1 MDWKWLD
8 WSEESVQNWATIR
21 NMCNVFAAKS
31 VYFTRAVSV
40 LRQNHPVRAEHHLA
54 DTNHRISVYTEKMTS
69 FDRDR
74 RETRARAPRHSA
86 AGSLF
91 WLPFEG
97 HFDFDFIV
105 FFTDHLFETV
115 DQPWRSNTRSNEI
128 LLLTHSLTD
137 TIHDTCSDVIAQN
150 FTTSTD
156 RWTCGR
162 LRIYEKLSTYSA
174 KDIKINQWNST
185 ALTTITYEA
194 SFGTNNAKKT
204 TIAPQT

>member
-128 LLLTHSLTD
+128 LVTHSLTD
-137 TIHDTCSDVIAQN
+137 TIHDMCSDVIHNIDQQMN
-150 FTTSTD
+150 V
-156 RWTCGR
+156 RQ
-162 LRIYEKLSTYSA
+162 IYMRKKWETEYVFRKRYKTKSMKLNCANDNYIWS
-174 KDIKINQWNST
+174 KFWDK
-185 ALTTITYEA
+185 
-194 SFGTNNAKKT
+194 
-204 TIAPQT
+204 

>member
-1 MDWKWLD
+1 MDWNGWIGVKNLYKIEQL
-8 WSEESVQNWATIR
+8 SETCAMYSPPKVYILRAQCPSWDRTIR
-21 NMCNVFAAKS
+21 YVQSTTWPTQIIEFRC
-31 VYFTRAVSV
+31 TRK
-40 LRQNHPVRAEHHLA
+40 
-54 DTNHRISVYTEKMTS
+54 KMTS

-74 RETRARAPRHSA
+74 RERRARAPRHSA

-128 LLLTHSLTD
+128 LSTTHSLTD

-162 LRIYEKLSTYSA
+162 LRIYEKMRNWVR
-174 KDIKINQWNST
+174 IPQKI
-185 ALTTITYEA
+185 
-194 SFGTNNAKKT
+194 
-204 TIAPQT
+204 